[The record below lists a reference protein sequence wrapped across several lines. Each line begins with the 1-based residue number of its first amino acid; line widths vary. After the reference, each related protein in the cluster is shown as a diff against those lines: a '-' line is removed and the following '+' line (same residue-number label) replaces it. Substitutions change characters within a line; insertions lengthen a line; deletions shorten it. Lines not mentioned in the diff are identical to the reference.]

1 MNDNQLNELISLIQF
16 ETQKSFD
23 FSNLLN
29 KSDISDKNTTSK
41 IHIMLREIE
50 IEIPIQISME
60 ENIVDISDKK
70 QNNSNNEQSDLDNII
85 NKPFNLKYFS
95 EKSTN
100 NVKELKSKT
109 LKTKIIGFKE
119 TIDSSEIL
127 KTGRIK
133 IKLSPVL
140 D

>member
-1 MNDNQLNELISLIQF
+1 M
-16 ETQKSFD
+16 
-23 FSNLLN
+23 
-29 KSDISDKNTTSK
+29 
-41 IHIMLREIE
+41 
-50 IEIPIQISME
+50 
-60 ENIVDISDKK
+60 DISDKK

>member
-23 FSNLLN
+23 FSNLFN

-41 IHIMLREIE
+41 IHIMLRE

-70 QNNSNNEQSDLDNII
+70 QNNANNEQNDLDNII

-127 KTGRIK
+127 KTGRTK